1 MSRVVVLVHSA
12 CAPARACSGPRRG
25 MSRLDFRGRAAC
37 SMAVERHSEQRASGA
52 TGRRLVACPR
62 NSHETSSGA
71 ASREP
76 EAVSACVDTPAREA
90 RIRHVRVVRIPSGL
104 DGSADNG

>member
-1 MSRVVVLVHSA
+1 MSRIVVLVHSA

-62 NSHETSSGA
+62 NSQESFIVF
-71 ASREP
+71 P
-76 EAVSACVDTPAREA
+76 EFPRTEGRRRLC
-90 RIRHVRVVRIPSGL
+90 
-104 DGSADNG
+104 